1 MSRTS
6 ASCTASALPA
16 IRSPEDYEHCV
27 LEILRAV
34 GGKASWGQL
43 YREFERQY
51 TNMTCLPTE
60 FAEGRGEIV
69 GNAKEGFFSR
79 IKSAFS

>member
-1 MSRTS
+1 MDVPQKLTDR
-6 ASCTASALPA
+6 
-16 IRSPEDYEHCV
+16 E
-27 LEILRAV
+27 LEL
-34 GGKASWGQL
+34 L
-43 YREFERQY
+43 
-51 TNMTCLPTE
+51 TE